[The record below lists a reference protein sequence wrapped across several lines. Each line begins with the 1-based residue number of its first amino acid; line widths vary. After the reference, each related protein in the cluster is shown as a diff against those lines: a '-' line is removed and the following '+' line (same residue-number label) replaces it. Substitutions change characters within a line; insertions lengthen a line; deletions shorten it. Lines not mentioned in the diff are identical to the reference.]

1 MSEET
6 GNVTT
11 KQSGALAK
19 LDFVAD
25 SGMGLENM
33 DKADLALPFLKL
45 LQSGSDETKKKHAKY
60 VDGAEAGMFY
70 NTVTKK
76 LYSGEKGIEVIPV
89 FYKMTYPEWAPFERR
104 EGRPISNDRGP
115 EILKETTQNNS
126 NKDVLSNGNEIIKT
140 ANHFVIINGERPEK
154 ALMTMKSTQLKVSR
168 GWNSQMEDQFET
180 DPKTGKSV
188 PAPMFS
194 RVYRLKSVENAGS
207 NFNWHGYNIDM
218 IRKVDNAGLYQ
229 MARDFHNSLKNSQQK
244 AATVSGEDK
253 SNYQFLVREMWA
265 VIGRLKPPIIRDRNG

>member
-33 DKADLALPFLKL
+33 DKGDLALPFLKL

-60 VDGAEAGMFY
+60 VEGAEAGMFY

-76 LYSGEKGIEVIPV
+76 LYDGEKGIEVIPV

-207 NFNWHGYNIDM
+207 NFSWHGYNIAM
-218 IRKVDNAGLYQ
+218 LKKVDDIAIYQ
-229 MARDFHNSLKNSQQK
+229 MARDFYNSLKNVQQK
-244 AATVSGEDK
+244 TATVSEDK
-253 SNYQFLVREMWA
+253 ANY
-265 VIGRLKPPIIRDRNG
+265 

>member
-33 DKADLALPFLKL
+33 DKGDLALPFLKL

-76 LYSGEKGIEVIPV
+76 LYDGEKGIEVIPV

-126 NKDVLSNGNEIIKT
+126 NKDVLSIGNEIIKT

-168 GWNSQMEDQFET
+168 GWNSLMEDQFET
-180 DPKTGKSV
+180 DPKTGKSI

-207 NFNWHGYNIDM
+207 NFSWHGYNITM
-218 IRKVDNAGLYQ
+218 VKKVDDVGLYQ
-229 MARDFHNSLKNSQQK
+229 MARDFYNSLKNAQQK
-244 AATVSGEDK
+244 TATVSEDK
-253 SNYQFLVREMWA
+253 ANY
-265 VIGRLKPPIIRDRNG
+265 

>member
-76 LYSGEKGIEVIPV
+76 LYNGEKGIEVIPV

-168 GWNSQMEDQFET
+168 GWNSLMEDQFET
-180 DPKTGKSV
+180 DPKTGKSI

-207 NFNWHGYNIDM
+207 NFSWHGYNITM
-218 IRKVDNAGLYQ
+218 VKKVDNVGLYQ
-229 MARDFHNSLKNSQQK
+229 MARDFYNSLKNAQQK
-244 AATVSGEDK
+244 TATVSEDK
-253 SNYQFLVREMWA
+253 ANY
-265 VIGRLKPPIIRDRNG
+265 

>member
-1 MSEET
+1 MSEEARDVVKKEGGQVAT
-6 GNVTT
+6 
-11 KQSGALAK
+11 
-19 LDFVAD
+19 LDFVSD
-25 SGMGLENM
+25 SGMGLENV
-33 DKADLALPFLKL
+33 DKQDLALPFLKL

-60 VDGAEAGMFY
+60 VEGAEAGMFY

-76 LYSGEKGIEVIPV
+76 LYNGEKGIEVIPV
-89 FYKMTYPEWAPFERR
+89 FYKMTYPEWAPFERS

-115 EILKETTQNNS
+115 SVMAETTQNKNS
-126 NKDVLSNGNEIIKT
+126 NKDVLKNGNEIIKT
-140 ANHFVIINGERPEK
+140 ANHFVIINGDRPEK

-180 DPKTGKSV
+180 DPKTGKAV

-218 IRKVDNAGLYQ
+218 VRKVDNAGLYQ
-229 MARDFHNSLKNSQQK
+229 MARDFHNSLKNSQQN

-253 SNYQFLVREMWA
+253 SNY
-265 VIGRLKPPIIRDRNG
+265 